1 MGLLKT
7 IFGKS
12 KQEKNAE
19 DERINSLI
27 ERATKASPIA
37 ADVLKKAQDN
47 GVSFVF
53 DDGMKNAVGAYNPLF
68 KKVCLSSRASD
79 ETLLTTIVHESRHA
93 TQKLRKDFSQ
103 DLKSAIQINRAQEA
117 DAMAV
122 QCAAAFEMRR
132 SEPDAF
138 LDFSTEY
145 NYIMWGFQKNY
156 EKTHSMDAGIE
167 GAFKSW
173 YENDR
178 YISSYD
184 ERAVDFMRI
193 GKSQR
198 SAFTQ
203 NVPEKDIADALCRF
217 NGKRYIGAA
226 FLGSQKVK
234 FVDNDNRMWYIGA
247 AFLGSQKATTVHA
260 DIAKRAE
267 LLEKKGLFGI
277 LRGKENCSTD
287 YFFLRNEDGTVHKPK
302 RRSSEETEIIKAALR
317 TKGRNCI

>member
-12 KQEKNAE
+12 KKEKAAE
-19 DERINSLI
+19 AERINYLI
-27 ERATKASPIA
+27 ERASKASPIA
-37 ADVLKKAQDN
+37 ASVLKEAQN
-47 GVSFVF
+47 SGVTFVF
-53 DDGMKNAVGAYNPLF
+53 DDGMKNAVGAYNPLAHRIF
-68 KKVCLSSRASD
+68 LSSWASD
-79 ETLLTTIVHESRHA
+79 ETLLTTIVHEGRHA

-138 LDFSTEY
+138 SDFSTEY

-156 EKTHSMDAGIE
+156 DKTHSMDAGME
-167 GAFKSW
+167 GAFKGW

-178 YISSYD
+178 YVSSYD
-184 ERAVDFMRI
+184 ERVVNFMRI

-198 SAFTQ
+198 SAFTRE
-203 NVPEKDIADALCRF
+203 VSEKDIADALCKF

-226 FLGSQKVK
+226 FLG
-234 FVDNDNRMWYIGA
+234 N
-247 AFLGSQKATTVHA
+247 QKATTVRTE
-260 DIAKRAE
+260 IAKRAE
-267 LLEKKGLFGI
+267 LLERKGLFGI
-277 LRGKENCSTD
+277 LKSRENCSTD
-287 YFFLRNEDGTVHKPK
+287 YFFLRNEDGTVRKPK
-302 RRSSEETEIIKAALR
+302 RRSTEGVEIVKAALR
-317 TKGRNCI
+317 TKGRASI

>member
-145 NYIMWGFQKNY
+145 NYIMWGFHKNY

-226 FLGSQKVK
+226 FLGSQK
-234 FVDNDNRMWYIGA
+234 
-247 AFLGSQKATTVHA
+247 ATTVHA

-317 TKGRNCI
+317 TKGRICI